1 MKNWKR
7 NLRTL
12 FKFSNNDINKFILLL
27 WKSVYPYDYMNDW
40 ERFNEIALPEKE
52 RFYNNLNMED
62 ITDVDYAHAT
72 RVCRLWN
79 KNLGEYHDLYLK
91 SDVLLLADVFEKFKK
106 MCLQIYKIYFSFRF
120 GLASSFKKDG
130 SRVRPIERCQF
141 AFKGWKGI
149 LGVEYVIQSTNT

>member
-72 RVCRLWN
+72 RVYRLWN

-106 MCLQIYKIYFSFRF
+106 TCLQIYELDPAKFISAS
-120 GLASSFKKDG
+120 GLAWQAALKKT
-130 SRVRPIERCQF
+130 
-141 AFKGWKGI
+141 
-149 LGVEYVIQSTNT
+149 GVELDLLKDVNLLLMVEKEY

>member
-106 MCLQIYKIYFSFRF
+106 TCLQIYELDPAKFISAS
-120 GLASSFKKDG
+120 GLAWQAALKKT
-130 SRVRPIERCQF
+130 
-141 AFKGWKGI
+141 
-149 LGVEYVIQSTNT
+149 GVELDLLKDVNLLLMVEKEY

>member
-40 ERFNEIALPEKE
+40 ERFNEIALLEKE

-72 RVCRLWN
+72 RVYRLWN

-106 MCLQIYKIYFSFRF
+106 TCLQIYELDPAKFISAS
-120 GLASSFKKDG
+120 GLAWQAALKKT
-130 SRVRPIERCQF
+130 
-141 AFKGWKGI
+141 
-149 LGVEYVIQSTNT
+149 GVELDLLKDVNLLLMVEKEY

>member
-72 RVCRLWN
+72 RVYRLWN

-106 MCLQIYKIYFSFRF
+106 MCLQIYELDPAKFISAS
-120 GLASSFKKDG
+120 GLAWQAALKKT
-130 SRVRPIERCQF
+130 
-141 AFKGWKGI
+141 
-149 LGVEYVIQSTNT
+149 GVELDLLKDVNLLLRVEKGY